1 MSHLNLPYT
10 VQKIIRDNL
19 REMGKKDSEEIDSYS
34 LLIEQADNGAESCD
48 DVLNSESLIN
58 LSEVE
63 LCAKFGL
70 NPDILQKEFSQL
82 FESIL
87 QVFRFLKTG
96 DVETYQDSEKLSPAE
111 IFDDGN
117 LSRDITQTLDLATIL
132 RMLILIHDRFKTTLL
147 FSKQGLTRI
156 PYHFDGKGLIGCDF
170 NDANEFQIITK
181 DPLKLEAFTSC
192 RVKFPFNLY
201 LKQLLIFVPTKNIQF
216 YCTIIEM
223 KR

>member
-1 MSHLNLPYT
+1 MNRLVMGQKNACYIGQRAALVTYSNSNLAAFLADE
-10 VQKIIRDNL
+10 R
-19 REMGKKDSEEIDSYS
+19 IDSYS
-34 LLIEQADNGAESCD
+34 LLLEQAETGTGSCD
-48 DVLNSESLIN
+48 DVLNSESLKD

-111 IFDDGN
+111 IFDDGS

-132 RMLILIHDRFKTTLL
+132 RMLILIHDKFKTTLL
-147 FSKQGLTRI
+147 FSI
-156 PYHFDGKGLIGCDF
+156 SF
-170 NDANEFQIITK
+170 
-181 DPLKLEAFTSC
+181 
-192 RVKFPFNLY
+192 
-201 LKQLLIFVPTKNIQF
+201 
-216 YCTIIEM
+216 
-223 KR
+223 